1 VPQPP
6 SSNAPHPTPLAA
18 QAAAQRRL
26 RAWKDALARYTVAV
40 GGIAVVG
47 ALLMI
52 FVYLGAEVLP
62 LFRGAA
68 ASARAAYP
76 APGGGRALFIAAEEQ
91 AEVGVRFIDDGRV
104 VFFALD
110 DGKLLREERLPGTDA
125 VAITSAQVVSESS
138 HEYAFGLADGR
149 VVVAR
154 HEYADT
160 FPDGKRV
167 IVPQLGYPL
176 GAEPLVIDSRGRP
189 LRRLALQHGDDGLLA
204 IGGFDDGASVL
215 VPWSVETSFLDGSTT
230 LTRGAELELPQRFD
244 HGTKAD
250 FLLINPLR
258 EWLFAAAADGEL
270 LYIDVRDP
278 LAPKLLN
285 RLQLARDGEAVTS
298 LGLLGGGISLI
309 ASYSSGR
316 TEQWFPVRDA
326 KNRYQLRRVRELPA
340 TDAPVTGVSMEE
352 RRKGFVTAD
361 ATGHATIYY
370 TTSQR
375 LLLRE
380 RVSQHALRAIGTSPR
395 ADAVV
400 AEDETGMVYVWDVE
414 NRFPQV
420 SWQALWGKVW
430 YESYPEPDYVWQ
442 SSSASGDFEPKFSL
456 APLSFGSLKAA
467 LYAMLVAIPLA
478 LMGAIYT
485 AYFMTPE
492 LRQVVKPAVEVMAAL
507 PSVILGFLAGLWL
520 APFLEQYL
528 PGVFLFIVLLPVG
541 IVAFGWCWDRMPT
554 GLRRLVPEGALGAL
568 LVPVVVL
575 IGVVAFGLSRPVEV
589 MLFGG
594 NMPHFLSTELG
605 IGYDQRNALVVG
617 ITMGFAVIP
626 IIFSIAEDAIFGVPK
641 HLSNGSL
648 ALGATPWQTLALVVL
663 PTASPG
669 IFSAVMIGL
678 GRAVGETMIVLMATG
693 NTPVMDLN
701 LFEGMRTLAANIAVE
716 MPESEVGATHYR
728 VLCLA
733 ALVLF
738 IFTFVLNTAAEVV
751 RQRLRE
757 KYSSL

>member
-1 VPQPP
+1 MAQL
-6 SSNAPHPTPLAA
+6 TPLAA
-18 QAAAQRRL
+18 QAAAQRRY
-26 RAWKDALARYTVAV
+26 RALKDSIARWTVAV
-40 GGIAVVG
+40 GGVAVVG

-52 FVYLGAEVLP
+52 FVYLAAEVAP
-62 LFRGAA
+62 LFRGADA
-68 ASARAAYP
+68 AKRAEFA
-76 APGGGRALFIAAEEQ
+76 APGGGHALFVAAEEQ

-104 VFFALD
+104 VFFSLD
-110 DGKLLREERLPGTDA
+110 DGRILGAQRLPGTDQA
-125 VAITSAQVVSESS
+125 RIVSAQVVSESG
-138 HEYAFGLADGR
+138 HEYAFGLSDGR
-149 VVVAR
+149 VVLVR
-154 HEYADT
+154 HDYRDT
-160 FPDGKRV
+160 FPEGKRV
-167 IVPQLGYPL
+167 VEPSLSFPL
-176 GAEPLVIDSRGRP
+176 GETPLVVDEQGRP
-189 LRRLALQHGDDGLLA
+189 LRRIALQREDDGLLIA
-204 IGGFDDGASVL
+204 AGLEDGANVL
-215 VPWSVETSFLDGSTT
+215 VPFALETSFLDDSTT
-230 LTRGAELELPQRFD
+230 LARGAAIEVPQRFD
-244 HGTKAD
+244 HGARAD
-250 FLLINPLR
+250 FLLLNPER

-270 LYIDVRDP
+270 LFIDVRDP
-278 LAPKLLN
+278 TNPKLLS
-285 RLQLARDGEAVTS
+285 RRQLAHEGETLSA
-298 LGLLGGGISLI
+298 LGLLGGGISVI
-309 ASYSSGR
+309 ASFSSGR

-326 KNRYQLRRVRELPA
+326 NNRYSLRKVRELPPGDGSVNA
-340 TDAPVTGVSMEE
+340 LSMEQ

-361 ATGHATIYY
+361 ESGQVSIYY
-370 TTSQR
+370 TTSER

-380 RVSQHALRAIGTSPR
+380 RISSLPLRAIGVAPR
-395 ADAVV
+395 ANAFV
-400 AEDETGMVYVWDVE
+400 AEDSSGTTFVWEVE

-430 YESYPEPDYVWQ
+430 YESYPEPDYIWQ
-442 SSSASGDFEPKFSL
+442 SSSASGDFEPKLSL

-467 LYAMLVAIPLA
+467 LYAMLFAIPLA

-485 AYFMTPE
+485 AYFMTPA

-528 PGVFLFIVLLPVG
+528 PGIFLFLLLLPFG
-541 IVAFGWCWDRMPT
+541 IVGFGWCWDRFA
-554 GLRRLVPEGALGAL
+554 GRLRAVLPEGALGAL
-568 LVPVVVL
+568 LIPVVILVGFL
-575 IGVVAFGLSRPVEV
+575 AMGLSRPVELL
-589 MLFGG
+589 LFAG
-594 NMPHFLSTELG
+594 NMPHWLTTELG
-605 IGYDQRNALVVG
+605 IDYDQRNALVVG
-617 ITMGFAVIP
+617 IAMGFAVIP
-626 IIFSIAEDAIFGVPK
+626 IIFSIAEDAIFGVPN

-693 NTPVMDLN
+693 NTPVMDMN

-716 MPESEVGATHYR
+716 MPESEVGSAHYR

-738 IFTFVLNTAAEVV
+738 AFTFVLNTIAEVV